1 MKIKNGKRHY
11 LFTAKVINVIF
22 KQKKTRKKQH
32 GGYEWR
38 VKFLLNFI
46 FDANLCHNKYVLAT
60 FLYFKRTQI
69 QIVFK
74 ACQTFAYKR
83 NFFFKFSTDVK
94 LIWYALF
101 FCIQIFLCVC
111 VCVLYW
117 APHMIVAFWI
127 KQLFR
132 IDSVQWSLVFI
143 WMTCSIFFLAYACAW
158 NVTFRTRSL
167 DTF

>member
-1 MKIKNGKRHY
+1 MNGVWNVYSILFLMPTYAIINMY
-11 LFTAKVINVIF
+11 LQLFYILNEPKFRSCSKLVKLSHINAIF
-22 KQKKTRKKQH
+22 
-32 GGYEWR
+32 
-38 VKFLLNFI
+38 FLNFQLMS
-46 FDANLCHNKYVLAT
+46 NSYGMRC
-60 FLYFKRTQI
+60 
-69 QIVFK
+69 
-74 ACQTFAYKR
+74 
-83 NFFFKFSTDVK
+83 
-94 LIWYALF
+94 F

-132 IDSVQWSLVFI
+132 IDSVQWSLIFI